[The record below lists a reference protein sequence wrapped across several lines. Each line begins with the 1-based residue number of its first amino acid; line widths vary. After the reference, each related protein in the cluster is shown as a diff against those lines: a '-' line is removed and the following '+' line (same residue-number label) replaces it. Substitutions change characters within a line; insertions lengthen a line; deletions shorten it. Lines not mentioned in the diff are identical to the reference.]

1 MIALLLLAASLGAVQ
16 APAADL
22 QTAPALPV
30 PRIIPPPV
38 VPTLPPAPAPSA
50 PPQTA
55 GGVPLPPQDWSAL
68 PVLRLRRAVAPSLDA
83 STFVQREVLAGR
95 CAGATRTPQG
105 WVLNLDLALLAAADG
120 RVRRVTPRAIDC
132 PTVEQFAAGLLLGA
146 ARNNV
151 DLRGAATDSWY
162 RTTMVFAWK
171 A

>member
-16 APAADL
+16 AAPPNPAG
-22 QTAPALPV
+22 QTT
-30 PRIIPPPV
+30 PPPV
-38 VPTLPPAPAPSA
+38 VPTLPAVPPSA

-95 CAGATRTPQG
+95 CGGATRTPQG

>member
-38 VPTLPPAPAPSA
+38 VPTLPAAPAPSA
-50 PPQTA
+50 PPQVT

-95 CAGATRTPQG
+95 CGGATRTPQG

-151 DLRGAATDSWY
+151 DLRGAAIDSWY

>member
-1 MIALLLLAASLGAVQ
+1 M
-16 APAADL
+16 
-22 QTAPALPV
+22 T
-30 PRIIPPPV
+30 
-38 VPTLPPAPAPSA
+38 
-50 PPQTA
+50 

-95 CAGATRTPQG
+95 CGGATRTPQG